1 MSEEGKEITAGNLNT
16 VIETEAQIVIQPPDN
31 PKEQFAKLQE
41 LAICWKPFIEL
52 NSTRIGNSKY
62 PHVETYQAMAGTHG
76 CSLSIPPE
84 SVIYDSSLK
93 GWKATGQ
100 VVRMSDG
107 KVIATAIAF
116 LGDDEPLWKN
126 RPVHAKRAMVQT
138 RAMSRVG
145 RSVFAYIIVLSG
157 AKVKTTP
164 AEEMPEKS
172 NGNPDPNLNP
182 QREKA
187 HTLLTQCIKANTIK
201 EEARKNWEGRIADAK
216 NAKAIEAVISSLQ
229 TFADQKQE

>member
-1 MSEEGKEITAGNLNT
+1 MEDEKKD
-16 VIETEAQIVIQPPDN
+16 VMVVDTEAQIVIQPPDN

-52 NSTRIGNSKY
+52 NSTKIGNSKY

-84 SVIYDSSLK
+84 SVIYDSNLK

-126 RPVHAKRAMVQT
+126 RPTHAKRAMVQT

-164 AEEMPEKS
+164 AEEMPPS
-172 NGNPDPNLNP
+172 ANDRTQSANGDDKKVALDMAFHAYELGNIDTKQYKEWQDRIEAAKTGNLLAMIKALKP
-182 QREKA
+182 LSEKA
-187 HTLLTQCIKANTIK
+187 K
-201 EEARKNWEGRIADAK
+201 
-216 NAKAIEAVISSLQ
+216 
-229 TFADQKQE
+229 